1 MKKRII
7 SLLSVVLLGVTSLWA
22 IPANPFPME
31 MKQPDGSMITIK
43 MVGDEFGHY
52 DLTEDGIPV
61 MRGEDGFFRYVEL
74 TENGAVR
81 AGNVIAR
88 NAVERT
94 EVERDYL
101 TKLPEQKM
109 VIRKFDT
116 RRKAAKQEAEA
127 NMPSRAVQAT
137 GNARG
142 LVLLV
147 QFSDEKFTHTQSD
160 FNNMMNQ
167 QGYNYNNTIG
177 SVRDYFIAQS
187 GGKFTPTFDVY
198 GPFTLS
204 NNEAYYGA
212 DGSDGTHDPNFLSR
226 FPSAA
231 CSAANGSVD
240 FSQYDADGDG
250 YVDLLYIIYAGYAQS
265 SSGNSNDI
273 WPKSG
278 TVSSSSSYDGKKIS
292 RYACSAELKG
302 SSGTTRDGIGTF
314 IHEYSHTLGLPDFYD
329 TGSDNVTSYGMSY
342 WDMMC
347 YGGYRGYWGVG
358 YTAYERA
365 FCGWL
370 TLEELPSTGATLV
383 LENLG
388 DSQKAYKM
396 SSSDA
401 NQYFILENRQL
412 KGWDAY
418 LPGAGLMITK
428 VDYNASIFNPYGAVG
443 TANTVNVDENRQ
455 RMTIMPA
462 DNDRTFYG
470 EAGDLYPYNGNNS
483 FTKNSS
489 PASITNTA
497 GTIDRPVTNIIHKD
511 SLIIFDVNGGGPLAT
526 PVIKEVSYDGT
537 SIKVVW
543 NFVPGA
549 VSYSVRIYRDNDP
562 TDIVKTVTTGTDA
575 TEYWWY
581 QPAEGHTYT
590 VQVKSISD
598 SDFESEFSAGKSITL
613 ELEKYAVNFT
623 TAANGTFNILNNGT
637 AITSGTMVEEGTT
650 LTVEATPNDGYKV
663 DVITVNGEEI
673 AGTNFTVQET
683 TTVVVTFTQAEAGY
697 IEYCIPETGVYS
709 YGGGS
714 RMKTLTLSATGSESC
729 TLNLHPSD
737 EHDAYLD
744 FTEEEPFRVDAGAT
758 ISVTYTYSKAS
769 YFNYG
774 FFYVDWNKDG
784 ELEQVF
790 KTSNTLDRYNV
801 ISFAV
806 PSDAAGA
813 YRARFQVDNS
823 GNTDPC
829 ALVSL
834 STNYKAGSMTA
845 DFIVYI
851 GEAPAPESYA
861 VNFGTAENG
870 TFRVLH
876 EGTAITSGTLIEE
889 KTTLT
894 VETTPDEG
902 YQLDVI
908 TVNGSEIT
916 GNTFEV
922 KGVTTVAVTFKER
935 EAVEYTTPTGAM
947 HSNGK
952 TYVEHIYTENAY
964 KNVDKTWTSA
974 PSNVYQLVDG
984 TVEVER
990 GYEFNLHLDA
1000 YSMGASSTTAV
1011 RQDLRYTTAVIF
1023 SDWDCDGVFTQEQVY
1038 GSNPPAHNVT
1048 GNMEVME
1055 INKTFTVPADAYFGE
1070 SRIRVIY
1077 SNAWGSVPTADMQTI
1092 SDGMAYDIVVKV
1104 SENLTTAI
1112 ESVNSENKIYA
1123 HQGKIVVKCNGE
1135 QRVEVINLMGQTV
1148 LSTVVNNNAMFNM
1161 PAQGVYIVRCGE
1173 QVNKVVVQ

>member
-7 SLLSVVLLGVTSLWA
+7 SLLSVMLFGVASVLAVPAAPYA
-22 IPANPFPME
+22 IE
-31 MKQPDGSMITIK
+31 MTQPDGSTIMIK
-43 MVGDEFGHY
+43 LVGDEY
-52 DLTEDGIPV
+52 ASYETTEDGVPV
-61 MRGEDGFFRYVEL
+61 VRGEDGFYRYA
-74 TENGAVR
+74 TFTTNGTLGAGEMRAHNANVR
-81 AGNVIAR
+81 TAAET
-88 NAVERT
+88 A
-94 EVERDYL
+94 YL
-101 TKLPEQKM
+101 GTLPTQEQAHKEFG
-109 VIRKFDT
+109 V
-116 RRKAAKQEAEA
+116 RR
-127 NMPSRAVQAT
+127 QAT
-137 GNARG
+137 QRAMKAVPSPLPWMTPMGNKRV
-142 LVLLV
+142 LVILT
-147 QFSDEKFTHTQSD
+147 QFQDKTFATAKSDISDMLNKDGYD
-160 FNNMMNQ
+160 FN
-167 QGYNYNNTIG
+167 GSLG
-177 SVRDYFIAQS
+177 SVRDYFIDQS
-187 GGKFTPTFDVY
+187 NGQFAPTFDVV
-198 GPFTLS
+198 GPVTLD
-204 NNEAYYGA
+204 NNLAYYGA
-212 DGSDGTHDPNFLSR
+212 DGTGRDSKASEMLKDACDKANSEVNF
-226 FPSAA
+226 A
-231 CSAANGSVD
+231 D
-240 FSQYDADGDG
+240 YDSNGDG
-250 YVDLLYIIYAGYAQS
+250 KVDLVCIIYAGYAQS
-265 SSGNSNDI
+265 SSNVATDI
-273 WPKSG
+273 WPMCAFGSLSG
-278 TVSSSSSYDGKKIS
+278 TWDGKS
-292 RYACSAELKG
+292 VDMYLRTSELTG
-302 SSGTTRDGIGTF
+302 STGTVRAGIGTF
-314 IHEYSHTLGLPDFYD
+314 IHEFSHTIGLADWYD
-329 TGSDNVTSYGMSY
+329 TNGATDGSCPGMGNWSIMHSGNYAGGGNVP
-342 WDMMC
+342 
-347 YGGYRGYWGVG
+347 VN
-358 YTAYERA
+358 YTAYERTQ
-365 FCGWL
+365 CGWM
-370 TLEELPSTGATLV
+370 TLDELPTTGATLL
-383 LENLG
+383 LENLADG
-388 DSQKAYKM
+388 RKAYRM

-401 NQYFILENRQL
+401 NQYFVLENRQQT
-412 KGWDAY
+412 GWDKHLASS
-418 LPGAGLMITK
+418 GLLIYK
-428 VDYNASIFNPYGAVG
+428 VDYDGEAWYWDTVNTNASRP
-443 TANTVNVDENRQ
+443 

-462 DNDRTFYG
+462 DNEYSN
-470 EAGDLYPYNGNNS
+470 EAGDLYPYGGNNS
-483 FTKNSS
+483 FTKSS
-489 PASITNTA
+489 TPASVTNTA
-497 GTIDRPVTNIIHKD
+497 GTIDRPITNIMNTNGYV
-511 SLIIFDVNGGGPLAT
+511 SFEVNGGGPLAT
-526 PVIKEVSYDGT
+526 PVVETFTYSGGLLQMTWSMVAGATSYNV
-537 SIKVVW
+537 K
-543 NFVPGA
+543 
-549 VSYSVRIYRDNDP
+549 IYRNNDP
-562 TDIVKTVTTGTDA
+562 TDVYKSVTTGTTDR
-575 TEYWWY
+575 YY
-581 QPAEGHTYT
+581 SCYAEEGYVYT
-590 VQVKSISD
+590 VQVQATSTNFSSEYSTPKSVT
-598 SDFESEFSAGKSITL
+598 AGELL
-613 ELEKYAVNFT
+613 EMFAVTFA
-623 TAANGTFNILNNGT
+623 TAQNGTFEVQKDGVV
-637 AITSGTMVEEGTT
+637 ITSGTTVLEGTV
-650 LTVEATPNDGYKV
+650 LKVVATPDEGYHV
-663 DVITVNGEEI
+663 DAITVNGTELV
-673 AGTNFTVQET
+673 GTDFTVSAAS
-683 TTVVVTFTQAEAGY
+683 TVVVTFVESEENY
-697 IEYCIPETGVYS
+697 VSYCIPETTEFNYS
-709 YGGGS
+709 S
-714 RMKTLTLSATGSESC
+714 RSHVKTLTFSANGTSYE
-729 TLNLHPSD
+729 LNLHPSD

-834 STNYKAGSMTA
+834 STNYTAGSMTA